1 MQQDSWTVIIE
12 EDANG
17 DVILPFP
24 PELIKK
30 YGWLEGDEIDFEI
43 EERSIIIINKSA
55 KMRETENGFG

>member
-1 MQQDSWTVIIE
+1 MQNSWTVTIE
-12 EDANG
+12 EDENG

-43 EERSIIIINKSA
+43 EDRSIIIINHSA
-55 KMRETENGFG
+55 KKRETNNG

>member
-1 MQQDSWTVIIE
+1 MDQSWTVTIE
-12 EDANG
+12 EDENG

-43 EERSIIIINKSA
+43 EDRSIIIINHSA
-55 KMRETENGFG
+55 KKRETSNG